1 MSFSFGATPTPPQKT
16 VASGFTL
23 PSNPIVTSTTGFQ
36 SSFGSGDNKD
46 QSKPSLFA
54 TPSSQP
60 VSFGLTTKATTA
72 PTTLSFGFATPT
84 TVPFGSSTT
93 ITPATTPQFGLS
105 LPKASVPATTT
116 FSLLGSAPATT
127 AAAPTGIS
135 FGTAT
140 TTATTSA
147 TGLSFGTPI
156 GTATTTATTSASGLS
171 FGLTTASSTS
181 SAAPTLLSSTTT
193 STTSSV
199 SASGA
204 LSSTT
209 SAPTFA
215 TSSLSSTGTLT
226 FSQLE
231 DSINKWTMD
240 LEEQG
245 KFFINQAKQLNAWDT
260 LLISNGEKI
269 LTLNS
274 SIEKVKQ
281 QQQQLDQELDFV
293 LAQQKEL
300 EELIVP
306 IEKELLG
313 IPVTDIDRNQMYQFS
328 EIVDSQLKQ
337 MSDDLKEVIEHINEA
352 NKEEEA
358 SNPLSQIS
366 RILNAHMNS
375 LQWIDRSTAQISSH
389 LEQIGK
395 MQDSNRRNH
404 SFNNSMNF

>member
-127 AAAPTGIS
+127 AAAP
-135 FGTAT
+135 
-140 TTATTSA
+140 

>member
-147 TGLSFGTPI
+147 T
-156 GTATTTATTSASGLS
+156 GLS